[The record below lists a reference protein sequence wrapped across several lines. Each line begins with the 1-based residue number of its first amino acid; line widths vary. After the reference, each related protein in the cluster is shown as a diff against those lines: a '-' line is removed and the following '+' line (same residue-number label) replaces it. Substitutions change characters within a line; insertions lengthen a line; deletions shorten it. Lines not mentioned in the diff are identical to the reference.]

1 MVLLWRVP
9 MYIKDHPMPMFILDV
24 ILSALMIGVLV
35 YIVIA
40 TTPPES
46 IRMVSHVTK
55 KSR

>member
-9 MYIKDHPMPMFILDV
+9 MYIKDHPMPIFILDV